1 MIFQEVGKLTYK
13 QLASTTSYTQTFSHI
28 HSVPSK
34 KKKKTCE
41 KKKKNLMQQAEHAK
55 H

>member
-34 KKKKTCE
+34 KKNKDLQKKEE
-41 KKKKNLMQQAEHAK
+41 KFNAAS
-55 H
+55 